1 MIHWPIHPH
10 SIRHFTNNEAIIAN
24 PPEIE
29 ETLETLR
36 ELKQQGKIRHFGV
49 SNFSTSRL
57 KDLPLEEIAVNELPY
72 NLFCRSAEYDIL
84 PSCQDRGIGVIGYMA
99 LLQGILADI
108 YPIIGRCADMATAER
123 RHFNANGTKECR
135 HGEAGAESETN
146 EALKGIRKICKETGF
161 SMAEISIKW
170 ILENPAITCTL
181 VGSRNMRELE
191 ANVNSVKEPL
201 CRDLKE
207 ELDRITYPIIEKL
220 GNHLDYYESAE
231 NDRTL

>member
-1 MIHWPIHPH
+1 MHHGG
-10 SIRHFTNNEAIIAN
+10 AYLVG
-24 PPEIE
+24 
-29 ETLETLR
+29 TLCDHVSPSE
-36 ELKQQGKIRHFGV
+36 QGVVTERDM
-49 SNFSTSRL
+49 T
-57 KDLPLEEIAVNELPY
+57 
-72 NLFCRSAEYDIL
+72 
-84 PSCQDRGIGVIGYMA
+84 GIGVIGYMA

-108 YPIIGRCADMATAER
+108 YPSLDDVPVWQRRT

-146 EALKGIRKICKETGF
+146 AALKGIRKICKETGF

-170 ILENPAITCTL
+170 ILKNPAITCTL

-201 CRDLKE
+201 GRDLKE
-207 ELDRITYPIIEKL
+207 ELDRITYPILEKL